1 MANVVVVGAQWGDEG
16 KGKIVDWLSEQAD
29 IVVRFQGGHNA
40 GHTLVVD
47 GQTYKLS
54 LLPSGVLRAGKL
66 SVIGN
71 GVVLDPQALLD
82 ELARL
87 ATQGVKVEPEDLR
100 IAGATDDY
108 LFEGEVAI
116 VESLGEVTLL
126 YIEGLVPNEPIIV
139 KLPGT
144 HDVTRGQKMHFSAE
158 RSKLHLF
165 DADGRT
171 YRK

>member
-1 MANVVVVGAQWGDEG
+1 MNVIPAKITDAGASTTVTLTGGKSVTLDIPTPVSE
-16 KGKIVDWLSEQAD
+16 KGKAASFG
-29 IVVRFQGGHNA
+29 VR
-40 GHTLVVD
+40 
-47 GQTYKLS
+47 
-54 LLPSGVLRAGKL
+54 
-66 SVIGN
+66 
-71 GVVLDPQALLD
+71 
-82 ELARL
+82 
-87 ATQGVKVEPEDLR
+87 PEDLR